1 MIITILCLV
10 GGAITFGDRSGIL
23 SLQSISE
30 IHVRSCMLRLGK
42 SYQPVSGMSEVTDLL
57 KAWMEETRKQK
68 LRHEEERCRYEQE
81 RAEEKRHYEQ
91 ERAEERLR
99 HEELVRGLTTGRS
112 RCVEVGPE
120 SLKLT
125 KLGETD
131 DIEAFLTTFER
142 VVEAYGVERDKRAAI
157 LAPQLTGKARL
168 AYAAMSDKDTRDYD
182 RVKAAIFQWYD
193 INEETYR
200 R

>member
-10 GGAITFGDRSGIL
+10 GGAITVGDRSGIL

-30 IHVRSCMLRLGK
+30 THFCSCMLHLGK
-42 SYQPVSGMSEVTDLL
+42 SYQPVSEMSEVTDLL
-57 KAWMEETRKQK
+57 KAWMEETHKQE
-68 LRHEEERCRYEQE
+68 LRHEEERRRYEQE

-99 HEELVRGLTTGRS
+99 YEELVRGLTTGRPH
-112 RCVEVGPE
+112 RVEVGPE

-131 DIEAFLTTFER
+131 DIKAFLTTFER
-142 VVEAYGVERDKRAAI
+142 AVEAHGVERDKRAAI

-168 AYAAMSDKDTRDYD
+168 PTR
-182 RVKAAIFQWYD
+182 R
-193 INEETYR
+193 
-200 R
+200 